1 MSQNWTAEIRSEEGK
16 GASRRLRH
24 AGRVPA
30 IIYGGDKDAVSVSF
44 DGNFV
49 AHVFDNTAMFNS
61 VVTVDVNGGDAEQV
75 VVKDIQRH
83 PATNEVA
90 HMDLQR
96 ASGDMVVT
104 KKVPLN
110 FSGKAAAPGVKM
122 GGLMSFLQPTV
133 EVRCAAKDLPSSVEV
148 DVSKM
153 EAGSSLRLSE
163 LTMPEGVIL
172 TALTHGNTD
181 YDQAVVNIGKPKRKG

>member
-96 ASGDMVVT
+96 ASGDMVVIR
-104 KKVPLN
+104 K
-110 FSGKAAAPGVKM
+110 
-122 GGLMSFLQPTV
+122 FL
-133 EVRCAAKDLPSSVEV
+133 
-148 DVSKM
+148 
-153 EAGSSLRLSE
+153 
-163 LTMPEGVIL
+163 
-172 TALTHGNTD
+172 
-181 YDQAVVNIGKPKRKG
+181 